1 MLSMT
6 EMLDEWAKT
15 NNLASTAAKLAARA
29 DAQSIEAVLRS
40 AFTDGMVA
48 IVMALDQENK
58 VRKEG
63 DPTP

>member
-6 EMLDEWAKT
+6 QLFDEWAET

-40 AFTDGMVA
+40 AFSDGMVA
-48 IVMALDQENK
+48 IVMALDKENK
-58 VRKEG
+58 ARKE
-63 DPTP
+63 DTD

>member
-6 EMLDEWAKT
+6 QLLDEWAKT

-40 AFTDGMVA
+40 AFSDGMVA
-48 IVMALDQENK
+48 IVMALDKENK
-58 VRKEG
+58 AREG
-63 DPTP
+63 NPAP